1 VLVAP
6 EAGLDDRGRG
16 QGRDVEH
23 AAPPREVRDGPA
35 DAGVGHLHDQPD
47 VGAQPAHQQSR
58 LQRVEIVL
66 LDADDG
72 RRPGQAGRVERL
84 RQAGAAE
91 DARDL
96 PGVDGRRPGRE
107 VLVLHDPDRDAREVE
122 LFHGAQRDA
131 VQPDHDHVAG
141 PAARVG
147 EHGAVSRARV
157 SCDVARPR
165 AAGPADHRATYPGP
179 MPVRVPCVGA
189 VIHDDEH
196 RLLVVRRANPPAI
209 GRWSIPGGRVESD
222 ESDAE
227 AVRREVL
234 EETGLVVAVG
244 MWVGTVEIP
253 GIGGAVYDIRDY
265 ACSVV
270 DGTLVAGDDASD
282 ARWVT
287 RAELLQLDTVRDLV
301 DTLAGWGVL
310 PA

>member
-1 VLVAP
+1 
-6 EAGLDDRGRG
+6 
-16 QGRDVEH
+16 
-23 AAPPREVRDGPA
+23 
-35 DAGVGHLHDQPD
+35 
-47 VGAQPAHQQSR
+47 
-58 LQRVEIVL
+58 
-66 LDADDG
+66 
-72 RRPGQAGRVERL
+72 
-84 RQAGAAE
+84 
-91 DARDL
+91 
-96 PGVDGRRPGRE
+96 
-107 VLVLHDPDRDAREVE
+107 
-122 LFHGAQRDA
+122 
-131 VQPDHDHVAG
+131 
-141 PAARVG
+141 
-147 EHGAVSRARV
+147 
-157 SCDVARPR
+157 
-165 AAGPADHRATYPGP
+165 

-253 GIGGAVYDIRDY
+253 GSGGVVYDIRDY

>member
-1 VLVAP
+1 
-6 EAGLDDRGRG
+6 
-16 QGRDVEH
+16 
-23 AAPPREVRDGPA
+23 
-35 DAGVGHLHDQPD
+35 
-47 VGAQPAHQQSR
+47 
-58 LQRVEIVL
+58 
-66 LDADDG
+66 
-72 RRPGQAGRVERL
+72 
-84 RQAGAAE
+84 
-91 DARDL
+91 
-96 PGVDGRRPGRE
+96 
-107 VLVLHDPDRDAREVE
+107 
-122 LFHGAQRDA
+122 
-131 VQPDHDHVAG
+131 
-141 PAARVG
+141 
-147 EHGAVSRARV
+147 
-157 SCDVARPR
+157 
-165 AAGPADHRATYPGP
+165 

-234 EETGLVVAVG
+234 EETGLIVAVG

-253 GIGGAVYDIRDY
+253 GIGGVVYDIRDY

-287 RAELLQLDTVRDLV
+287 RAELLQLETVRDLV